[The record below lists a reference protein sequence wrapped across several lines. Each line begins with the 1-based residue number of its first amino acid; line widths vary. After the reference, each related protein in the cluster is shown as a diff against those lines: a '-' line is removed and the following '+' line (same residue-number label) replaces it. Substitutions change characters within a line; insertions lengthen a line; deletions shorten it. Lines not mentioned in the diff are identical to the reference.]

1 MVHYSVLIP
10 ARDATAG
17 VERILPPLCQALERL
32 ILPYEI
38 VCVDDASSPA
48 EGSALERLL
57 PKYPALRVLRFD
69 QARGVS
75 AALSAGIAAS
85 RGDLVIAM
93 DAQAVRAPH
102 FVAQLISRLAQH
114 EFVFTK
120 FAAFSGA
127 MLGDPLVRLGRSL
140 AARTQLA
147 SSEGFFWAARRE
159 AVSGLALARGA
170 FRVLPGMV
178 ARRGYRVGLL
188 SLVDGLSPRGA
199 AYTPGPLERL
209 IIRWLDRRYEPHL
222 AMELARGGRI
232 TTRLPSGRVPA
243 RVRLAPRSGIAE
255 AIDSDHLESA

>member
-10 ARDATAG
+10 ARDVTAG

-38 VCVDDASSPA
+38 ICVDDASSPSD
-48 EGSALERLL
+48 GTALERLL
-57 PKYPALRVLRFD
+57 PKFPALRLLHFD
-69 QARGVS
+69 RPRGVS

-93 DAQAVRAPH
+93 DAQSVRAPH

-114 EFVFTK
+114 EFVFAR
-120 FAAFSGA
+120 FVSSNRAR
-127 MLGDPLVRLGRSL
+127 LGDPLARLGRSL
-140 AARTQLA
+140 AGRAELA
-147 SSEGFFWAARRE
+147 SSEGFLWAARRE

-170 FRVLPGMV
+170 FRVLPGLV
-178 ARRGYRVGLL
+178 ARRGFRVGRL

-199 AYTPGPLERL
+199 AYVPGALERL

-222 AMELARGGRI
+222 AMELVRGDRSA
-232 TTRLPSGRVPA
+232 TRLPPGRVPS

-255 AIDSDHLESA
+255 AVDSDHLESA